1 VVVVKVVGVVVV
13 PVVVVVVVRVFVVRV
28 TVVLVV
34 VVGLSSMHVNRICSN
49 KSRGGW
55 AVSLVA
61 ITMQSC
67 DGAMLGNVKILASN
81 ARVGSSNPCDE

>member
-13 PVVVVVVVRVFVVRV
+13 PVVVVVVVWVFVVRV

-67 DGAMLGNVKILASN
+67 DGAMLG
-81 ARVGSSNPCDE
+81 P